1 MADRSRVP
9 GLADARPGLR
19 RRRRR
24 ARWRRVRPVV
34 LAGVGLGLA
43 VVLAVV
49 VWFTPVFSVRE
60 VRIEGTRLL
69 TSTQVESRAR
79 VPVGQPLAQVRLQ
92 QISDRV
98 ATLPE
103 VESVSTTRRWP
114 SAVQVV
120 VTERTARVQRIN
132 GSTYQWVDGSGVVFH
147 TQTQRDPRLV
157 VVNTTD
163 TDRRLLGDLATVAQ
177 SLTPRLRSEV
187 TGMKA
192 QSPDTITVV
201 LRGGRSVV
209 WGSAE
214 ESATKAQVATALLQV
229 KATVYDV
236 SSPANPTSR

>member
-24 ARWRRVRPVV
+24 DRWRRVRPVV
-34 LAGVGLGLA
+34 VAGVALGLA
-43 VVLAVV
+43 IALAVV
-49 VWFTPVFSVRE
+49 VWFTPVLSVRQ

-69 TSTQVESRAR
+69 TSAQVGSQAQ
-79 VPVGQPLAQVRLQ
+79 VPVGRPLARVSLQ

-114 SAVQVV
+114 SAVQIV
-120 VTERTARVQRIN
+120 VTERTARVQRIE
-132 GSTYQWVDGSGVVFH
+132 GQSYQWVDGSGVVFH
-147 TQTQRDPRLV
+147 TQSQRDPRLV

-163 TDRRLLGDLATVAQ
+163 TDRRLLSDLATVAQ
-177 SLTPRLRSEV
+177 SLTPRLRGEV

-201 LRGGRSVV
+201 LSGGRSVV